1 MVEVEDRDTFAA
13 CLLMPW
19 SSMKPFGK
27 LKLQKFIDLDVFRS
41 FSGLFNVLKVLV
53 WRRWAL
59 AFLGSSRWGNFLGS
73 FPNRQDQEEDPAC
86 GDPSCELIQSSSVCQ
101 VWRFWCVCQAFEY
114 CTLSFER
121 FFLAG
126 YLPSEGEMLSFQT
139 TMTTMEDG
147 LGGLIL
153 VYISRTICLYS
164 IYTFLRQQDDSP
176 TAAVSSIW
184 GRQISQGFPRKWR
197 TRCNS
202 EGICKKS
209 QGSLFDISDCWLFWL
224 NNI

>member
-73 FPNRQDQEEDPAC
+73 FPNWQDQEEDPAC
-86 GDPSCELIQSSSVCQ
+86 GDPSCELIQSSSVGQ
-101 VWRFWCVCQAFEY
+101 VWRFGCVCQAFEY
-114 CTLSFER
+114 CTLSFDR

-147 LGGLIL
+147 LGTRLIL
-153 VYISRTICLYS
+153 VYISRTICLYRHS
-164 IYTFLRQQDDSP
+164 
-176 TAAVSSIW
+176 
-184 GRQISQGFPRKWR
+184 
-197 TRCNS
+197 
-202 EGICKKS
+202 
-209 QGSLFDISDCWLFWL
+209 WLFWPTL
-224 NNI
+224 IVFFCASYIFLQMLCVESTSAGWFSNSCSE

>member
-73 FPNRQDQEEDPAC
+73 FPNWQDQEEDPAC
-86 GDPSCELIQSSSVCQ
+86 GDPSCEWWSRHLLAKFDALDVFAKHLSIAPWVLRDFSWQAIYHPKGRCSVSRRPWPPRTDSGPDWFLCIYLELY
-101 VWRFWCVCQAFEY
+101 AY
-114 CTLSFER
+114 IDIPG
-121 FFLAG
+121 FFG
-126 YLPSEGEMLSFQT
+126 QPDYL
-139 TMTTMEDG
+139 
-147 LGGLIL
+147 
-153 VYISRTICLYS
+153 
-164 IYTFLRQQDDSP
+164 FL
-176 TAAVSSIW
+176 
-184 GRQISQGFPRKWR
+184 
-197 TRCNS
+197 C
-202 EGICKKS
+202 
-209 QGSLFDISDCWLFWL
+209 
-224 NNI
+224 